1 MINYKF
7 ITKISKLSF
16 VEEIWLFGSRA
27 RSNYEDRSDIDLAI
41 LCPTAT
47 AIDWQLILELIE
59 KSDTLL
65 KIDCVRFDALP
76 ITNKLRDNILKFR
89 KILYNKKDNF
99 MDKSLWQDYFENL
112 GNALNRLKEV
122 LNLENIN
129 QLDYLQDATIQRFE
143 FVIELYWKVLK
154 KFLNYEKIESNSP
167 RDVLRKSFQFNL
179 IDNENIW
186 LQMLDDRNNTSHVYN
201 QEDAKKIFEHIK
213 KYYPILEENYKKLQ
227 NKYYL

>member
-47 AIDWQLILELIE
+47 AIDWQLILDLTE

-122 LNLENIN
+122 LSLENIN
-129 QLDYLQDATIQRFE
+129 QLDYLQDATIKRFE

-154 KFLNYEKIESNSP
+154 KFLSYEKIESNSP

-201 QEDAKKIFEHIK
+201 QEDAKKILS
-213 KYYPILEENYKKLQ
+213 YTRR
-227 NKYYL
+227 